1 MLISIKKYRKPT
13 KNFKS
18 HGYKISKSSLK
29 TIYCT
34 ALCTKHTAL
43 YTKRT
48 ALYSSHLPSDTFEP
62 HCFKFL
68 MGNCAKKKG
77 VYQNENHYHFVIPT
91 ERSDEESLMLTLRF
105 FTNVQNDTT
114 IR

>member
-1 MLISIKKYRKPT
+1 M
-13 KNFKS
+13 
-18 HGYKISKSSLK
+18 
-29 TIYCT
+29 
-34 ALCTKHTAL
+34 
-43 YTKRT
+43 
-48 ALYSSHLPSDTFEP
+48 PSDSYKP
-62 HCFKFL
+62 HYYKLL
-68 MGNCAKKKG
+68 MGTYAKKKG